1 MVLPNFLII
10 GAAKAGTTSLYE
22 YLKQHPQIWMSP
34 VKETNFF
41 ALEDETLN
49 FRGPG
54 DRDYINKFSIT
65 KIEDYLNLFQEV
77 SNQVAIGEVS
87 PLYLYSPKAPRR
99 IQHYIPET
107 KLIAILRNPVER
119 AYSSF
124 LHLIR
129 DGREPIENF
138 ALALQEEEFR
148 MRSDWEHIWHYK
160 QLGFYYVQLERY
172 FTTFSKQQIR
182 VYLFEDLI
190 NNPGLMLK
198 DIFKFLGV
206 NEEFMPDISVKHNV
220 SSISE
225 DKAPTELL
233 LKLELRRQLV
243 EVYQEDI
250 CKLQQLLQ
258 RDLSKWLE

>member
-41 ALEDETLN
+41 ALEGETLN
-49 FRGPG
+49 FCGPG
-54 DRDYINKFSIT
+54 DQDYINRFSVT
-65 KIEDYLNLFQEV
+65 KIEDYLNLFQGA

-87 PLYLYSPKAPRR
+87 PLYLYSPKAPNR
-99 IQHYIPET
+99 IQQYIPEI

-129 DGREPIENF
+129 DGREPVENF
-138 ALALQEEEFR
+138 AQALEEEEFR
-148 MRSDWEHIWHYK
+148 IRSNWEHIWHYK
-160 QLGFYYVQLERY
+160 QLGFYYVQLNRY
-172 FTTFSKQQIR
+172 FTTFSQQQIR

-190 NNPGLMLK
+190 TNPLSMLK
-198 DIFKFLGV
+198 DIFQFLV
-206 NEEFMPDISVKHNV
+206 LNEEFMPDISVKYNV
-220 SSISE
+220 SGISE
-225 DKAPTELL
+225 DKAPTSLL
-233 LKLELRRQLV
+233 LKLQLRRQLV

-250 CKLQQLLQ
+250 SKLQQLLQ
-258 RDLSKWLE
+258 RDLTKWLE